1 MKNPLQVAAC
11 VWADGL
17 MRNVESKRRFFSS
30 WEKQKSCNFAQNIS
44 VCWGVRNLHP
54 SVFSRGVNVKDT
66 TPSTS
71 EGTGA
76 VKPVG
81 SSLSDGYR
89 FMFTCWT
96 GEAGEENVTE
106 HKLSTAAEETL
117 ESSTQLP
124 GFPREPALT
133 LRRLNQTV
141 WSNPSWTCNLT
152 FTFSAI
158 QRTPFQFSALKLQLQ
173 VKSWFESFST
183 STYLCSS
190 FLHSEKRNNE
200 ATTQRNIS
208 LSKLQLSHYMH

>member
-1 MKNPLQVAAC
+1 
-11 VWADGL
+11 

-30 WEKQKSCNFAQNIS
+30 WEKQKSCNFSQNIS

-66 TPSTS
+66 TRSTS

-81 SSLSDGYR
+81 STLSDGYR

-96 GEAGEENVTE
+96 SEAGEENVTE

-124 GFPREPALT
+124 GFPGEPALT
-133 LRRLNQTV
+133 LRRLNQFDRIHPERV
-141 WSNPSWTCNLT
+141 IWHL
-152 FTFSAI
+152 
-158 QRTPFQFSALKLQLQ
+158 PFQPFRGRR
-173 VKSWFESFST
+173 FN
-183 STYLCSS
+183 
-190 FLHSEKRNNE
+190 FLHLNSSCRWN
-200 ATTQRNIS
+200 
-208 LSKLQLSHYMH
+208 LDLSHFPLPRIYVLHFCTLKKEIMKRQLKEISHLVNYNSPITCIKGDTDT